1 MNIHIGSDHAGFLL
15 KEDIKYN
22 LTKNNEYNLIDHG
35 TFTQDSVDYP
45 DFAKSVSKEVLQDN
59 NSIGILICGTGI
71 GISIV
76 ANKIKGIR
84 CALCLN
90 EKMAELSRQH
100 NNANILALGAR
111 FGKNGD
117 NITNDNFEKYS
128 NDILKIINKFI
139 KTPFSNEERHINRI
153 KKFEI

>member
-22 LTKNNEYNLIDHG
+22 LMKNNEYNLVDHG

-45 DFAKSVSKEVLQDN
+45 DFAKSVSKEVLQEK

-76 ANKIKGIR
+76 ANKIRGIR

-100 NNANILALGAR
+100 NNANILALSAR
-111 FGKNGD
+111 YGREGD
-117 NITNDNFEKYS
+117 DITPDNFKNHLNNS
-128 NDILKIINKFI
+128 LNIINKFI
-139 KTPFSNEERHINRI
+139 KTSFSNEERHQNRI
-153 KKFEI
+153 EKFEK